1 MRFAPTSRLLRLAA
15 VLAVPLAGAGG
26 LVSAL
31 AAPCFAL
38 LAVAALVAVW
48 DAYRGRRRLEAVRI
62 ACPETVRLTKDAASA
77 LPIEIENGLPAALV
91 LKLAP
96 ALPPGVSSEK
106 TMDEVEAPPGRSLYS
121 WRLTGRER
129 GDLELQRVYL
139 ATASPLGWWEARAEL
154 AVACRFRIYPN
165 LRDRSTAALF
175 LRTPQIGLRMH
186 RQVGKG
192 REFEN
197 LRQYLSGDAFE
208 DIHWK
213 ATARRSFP
221 VVKLYRVEHAQE
233 VYAVIDASRLS
244 AREGILESYVDAAL
258 HLALVAEKQGDRF
271 DLVTF
276 SDRTH
281 RFVRARNG
289 LDHFRLCRETIY
301 NLRAERVSPDFREVF
316 TSLQLHLRQRSL
328 VVFLTS
334 LDDALLAESFER
346 DIGLVARR
354 HLVLVNVRQTAAL
367 TPLFQEEPPTDLD
380 ALYGGLAGQMQCNRM
395 RALAAALGNRGV
407 RLSVVSAERIKQ
419 QVAEGYLDVKRR
431 QAL

>member
-271 DLVTF
+271 GLVTF

>member
-1 MRFAPTSRLLRLAA
+1 
-15 VLAVPLAGAGG
+15 
-26 LVSAL
+26 
-31 AAPCFAL
+31 
-38 LAVAALVAVW
+38 
-48 DAYRGRRRLEAVRI
+48 
-62 ACPETVRLTKDAASA
+62 
-77 LPIEIENGLPAALV
+77 
-91 LKLAP
+91 
-96 ALPPGVSSEK
+96 
-106 TMDEVEAPPGRSLYS
+106 MDEVEAPPGRSLYS

-244 AREGILESYVDAAL
+244 AR
-258 HLALVAEKQGDRF
+258 
-271 DLVTF
+271 
-276 SDRTH
+276 
-281 RFVRARNG
+281 
-289 LDHFRLCRETIY
+289 
-301 NLRAERVSPDFREVF
+301 
-316 TSLQLHLRQRSL
+316 
-328 VVFLTS
+328 
-334 LDDALLAESFER
+334 
-346 DIGLVARR
+346 
-354 HLVLVNVRQTAAL
+354 
-367 TPLFQEEPPTDLD
+367 
-380 ALYGGLAGQMQCNRM
+380 
-395 RALAAALGNRGV
+395 
-407 RLSVVSAERIKQ
+407 
-419 QVAEGYLDVKRR
+419 
-431 QAL
+431 